1 MQEGLI
7 FIISEILPKGEEN
20 GITAKELCKMLNIP
34 DTRKLR
40 LLVAQE
46 RSEGIPILSSCRS
59 GGYFLP
65 AAGAVGELE
74 IRRFIKTLEARAR
87 HTQDAAKAAREALAK
102 GAWTE

>member
-7 FIISEILPKGEEN
+7 FIISEILRRGEEN
-20 GITAKELCKMLNIP
+20 ALASKELCRLLGIS
-34 DTRKLR
+34 DTRKLQI
-40 LLVAQE
+40 LVAQE

-87 HTQDAAKAAREALAK
+87 HTQDAAKAAADALK
-102 GAWTE
+102 RGDWS

>member
-1 MQEGLI
+1 MRF

-20 GITAKELCKMLNIP
+20 TLASKDLCTLLGIS
-34 DTRKLR
+34 DTRKLQI
-40 LLVAQE
+40 LVAQE

-74 IRRFIKTLEARAR
+74 IRRFIKTLDAHAR
-87 HTQDAAKAAREALAK
+87 HTQDAAKAAADALK
-102 GAWTE
+102 RGDWS

>member
-1 MQEGLI
+1 MVAEKL
-7 FIISEILPKGEEN
+7 KRGEEN
-20 GITAKELCKMLNIP
+20 GITARDLCKLLDIS

-65 AAGAVGELE
+65 AAGAVASLKYGVLLKHLKLMPDTH
-74 IRRFIKTLEARAR
+74 KTLQKQRQT
-87 HTQDAAKAAREALAK
+87 H
-102 GAWTE
+102 

>member
-20 GITAKELCKMLNIP
+20 GITAKELCKLLNIP

-74 IRRFIKTLEARAR
+74 IRRFIKTLEAHAR
-87 HTQDAAKAAREALAK
+87 HTQDAAKAAADALK
-102 GAWTE
+102 RGDWS

>member
-1 MQEGLI
+1 MVAEKL
-7 FIISEILPKGEEN
+7 KRGEEN
-20 GITAKELCKMLNIP
+20 GITARDLCKLLDIS

-46 RSEGIPILSSCRS
+46 RSEGIPILSSRRS